1 MSIYDDELGEESSQ
15 KLSEEIKSLI
25 TSLGGMVVSSN
36 FWGKRK
42 FAYEINH
49 KEEGYYDIIKFDMD
63 KSKSSDFRKKLNVMD
78 SLVRYLITALE

>member
-1 MSIYDDELGEESSQ
+1 MTIYNDELEEEGSQ

-25 TSLGGMVVSSN
+25 TSLGGVIVSSN

-49 KEEGYYDIIKFDMD
+49 KEEGYYDIIKFEID
-63 KSKSSDFRKKLNVMD
+63 KSKLSDIREKLAMTDN
-78 SLVRYLITALE
+78 LVRYLITALE